1 MRTRILVG
9 LVIVASAATASCAN
23 EQVLEPTPSL
33 KATALELASHGE
45 LPPCVEES
53 CNQQGRMTG
62 GGGQHVVVGDIYVT
76 RGYTVHCDI
85 TLSNNLEINWPG
97 NKWHL
102 DKPLTG
108 AVCIN
113 DPNVAPEPPDAP
125 FDTFIGEGIGRLNG
139 VDGSLVQF
147 IFVDAG
153 EPSGRGDK
161 ALIKVYD
168 PNGVLVLSIPLSA
181 LDNGNNQA
189 HYDQPHGN
197 KP

>member
-1 MRTRILVG
+1 MRKRFLVG
-9 LVIVASAATASCAN
+9 LVVAASTATASCAN
-23 EQVLEPTPSL
+23 EQVLEPRPSL
-33 KATALELASHGE
+33 TAVPLELASHDGFT
-45 LPPCVEES
+45 PCEVEN
-53 CNQQGRMTG
+53 CNPEGRMTG
-62 GGGQHVVVGDIYVT
+62 GGGQNVVVGDLYVT

-85 TLSNNLEINWPG
+85 TLSNNLQINWPG

-108 AVCIN
+108 AVCYD
-113 DPNVAPEPPDAP
+113 DPNVAPAPPAAP
-125 FDTFIGEGIGRLNG
+125 FDTFIGEGVGRLNG

-147 IFVDAG
+147 IFVDSG
-153 EPSGRGDK
+153 EPSGKGDK

-168 PNGVLVLSIPLSA
+168 PSGALVLSIPLSA

-189 HYDQPHGN
+189 HYDQPHGQ